1 MYICKQRKIGEKL
14 IFETYIIFWRNNK
27 SNKNINYN
35 QKVLLYDNL
44 ERSDLYVIRINNSY
58 SQEQRCYN
66 GTTYMD
72 SFLYFIR

>member
-44 ERSDLYVIRINNSY
+44 ERSDLYVIRK
-58 SQEQRCYN
+58 QQ
-66 GTTYMD
+66 
-72 SFLYFIR
+72 